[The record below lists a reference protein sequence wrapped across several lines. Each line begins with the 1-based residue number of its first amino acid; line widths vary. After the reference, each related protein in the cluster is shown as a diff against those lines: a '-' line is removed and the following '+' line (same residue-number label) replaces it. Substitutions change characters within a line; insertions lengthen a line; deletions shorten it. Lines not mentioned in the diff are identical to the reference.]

1 MNTYFLSTLTIIL
14 LLSGTSCGDCEFLAE
29 QYRTDHFDIILEKV
43 PYNGRMYALQGI
55 NPIDGQQE
63 KYRSQGGFLGSN
75 FRKLIAVGDTLVKKP
90 GELKVYIHKKDT
102 VIVFPFKCEG
112 KVYE

>member
-43 PYNGRMYALQGI
+43 PYNGRM
-55 NPIDGQQE
+55 
-63 KYRSQGGFLGSN
+63 
-75 FRKLIAVGDTLVKKP
+75 
-90 GELKVYIHKKDT
+90 
-102 VIVFPFKCEG
+102 
-112 KVYE
+112 